1 MPPTLTLRLLGSI
14 FLIFI
19 LPSCAEYFSSQPLK
33 TTTQQNIPYSQST
46 IDDLLAFGASMTTM
60 PDGSRAD
67 LCISLVDSQK
77 KAALNSVQLQLMV
90 GRLLSDACGDIPKI
104 VEDIEA
110 IEPKYASDDRLQRLI
125 TINLQALKRMHKLEH
140 KKRVEMRKS
149 KKTKMI
155 VKPKDVTEPTQ
166 NEADF
171 LREKLEAIRSI
182 DKQMN
187 DSVDTN

>member
-1 MPPTLTLRLLGSI
+1 MPPTLALRLSGSI
-14 FLIFI
+14 FLILM
-19 LPSCAEYFSSQPLK
+19 LPGCAEYFSSQPVK
-33 TTTQQNIPYSQST
+33 TTAQQNAPYSQST

-60 PDGSRAD
+60 PDSSRAD

-77 KAALNSVQLQLMV
+77 NAALNSVQLQLMV

-104 VEDIEA
+104 VEEVEA

-125 TINLQALKRMHKLEH
+125 SINLQALKRMHKLEH

-149 KKTKMI
+149 KKAKMI
-155 VKPKDVTEPTQ
+155 VEPKGVTEPSQ

-171 LREKLEAIRSI
+171 LRKKLEAIRSI

-187 DSVDTN
+187 DNLDGN